1 MLSECPYI
9 RPMRRPLGRTFA
21 ALFALW
27 FAFSLAEPSAL
38 HACPMHGVGAAS
50 AHAHGAVSHH
60 AEHSSSDKQDA
71 AKHCTCLGS
80 CCASSAN
87 AAVPAT
93 GVSVETVATYALER
107 GMPTLRARAITAPPF
122 FLPYANGPPRPA
134 GIA

>member
-1 MLSECPYI
+1 
-9 RPMRRPLGRTFA
+9 MRCPLGRTFA

-38 HACPMHGVGAAS
+38 HSCPMHGVGATS

-60 AEHSSSDKQDA
+60 AAAPEHSSSDNQNAGKR
-71 AKHCTCLGS
+71 CTCLGS

-107 GMPTLRARAITAPPF
+107 RMPTLRARAVTTPPF
-122 FLPYANGPPRPA
+122 FLPYANGPPAPPPA